1 MHKIFNN
8 EFVGMEKSEIEWKL
22 LLDVAIPLIQQG
34 PFSMG
39 VCYIVRVGWVCRL
52 TEINSVR
59 MARYH

>member
-1 MHKIFNN
+1 MGI
-8 EFVGMEKSEIEWKL
+8 EKSEIELKL

-39 VCYIVRVGWVCRL
+39 VCYIVRVGWLCRL

>member
-1 MHKIFNN
+1 MFNN

-22 LLDVAIPLIQQG
+22 FLDVAIPLIQQG

-39 VCYIVRVGWVCRL
+39 GCYIERVGWVCRL

>member
-1 MHKIFNN
+1 MHKIFKN
-8 EFVGMEKSEIEWKL
+8 EFVGKEKSEIVWKL

-34 PFSMG
+34 PFPMG